1 MCRGSVGSDAVM
13 RLSAAMRISLG
24 LTGLTMCVLLAAHG
38 LGALLVGMCA
48 FITYC
53 IYVKRSLQQL
63 DPGAAIP
70 ERVKTMLNTLG
81 EGVLVLDNKERI
93 VLANEAF
100 AATVQRPA
108 RELLGMRASELIWTV

>member
-1 MCRGSVGSDAVM
+1 MK
-13 RLSAAMRISLG
+13 LSAAMRISLG

-63 DPGAAIP
+63 DPGSVIP
-70 ERVKTMLNTLG
+70 ERVKVMLNTLG

-108 RELLGMRASELIWTV
+108 HELLGMRASELSWTVQQSGQGAEQ